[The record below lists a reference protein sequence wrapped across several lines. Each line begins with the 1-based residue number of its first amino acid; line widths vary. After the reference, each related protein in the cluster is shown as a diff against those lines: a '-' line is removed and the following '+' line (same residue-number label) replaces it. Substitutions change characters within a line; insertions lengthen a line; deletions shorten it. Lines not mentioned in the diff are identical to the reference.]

1 MNSQGKITVNKC
13 QSQDRIIKD
22 IKVTIISMLHKVRE
36 NTFDINE
43 RIQIL
48 NREMEN
54 RKRNQLKITELRN
67 TISEV
72 KKMDELNIS
81 TEMIKGQCT

>member
-13 QSQDRIIKD
+13 QSQERIIKD
-22 IKVTIISMLHKVRE
+22 IKVAIIPMFHKVRE

-54 RKRNQLKITELRN
+54 RKRNQLKIIELRN

-72 KKMDELNIS
+72 EKNDWMDSIS
-81 TEMIKGQCT
+81 E

>member
-13 QSQDRIIKD
+13 QSQERIIKD
-22 IKVTIISMLHKVRE
+22 IKVAIVSMLHKIRE

-48 NREMEN
+48 DREMEN
-54 RKRNQLKITELRN
+54 TKRNQLKIIQLRN
-67 TISEV
+67 TVSEV
-72 KKMDELNIS
+72 KK
-81 TEMIKGQCT
+81 K

>member
-13 QSQDRIIKD
+13 QFQERIIKN
-22 IKVTIISMLHKVRE
+22 IKVAIISMFHKVRE

-54 RKRNQLKITELRN
+54 RKGNQLKNIELRN

-72 KKMDELNIS
+72 EKNDWMYSIS
-81 TEMIKGQCT
+81 EER